1 MEVRSKER
9 GGVRDLGELEADLGG
24 VEDAIGREA
33 NLLGGFRVHP
43 RYREIEQ
50 EVGELTG
57 AIRGRSGEAVSRRE
71 AVGFYRQAAEEEIG
85 VEAGEVEQLYAEAEV
100 EFGDRV
106 IRRLEEA
113 EEFSRRLADN
123 RRQSLAGEID
133 RLEGEIAEL
142 EAEVEELDARRRRAL
157 SSIDGSGAVDEFL
170 QIRREYEDL
179 SDRRGALRV
188 EIEQRRGVEEQL
200 DQIKVGLESNKP
212 LARESLDAARDSWQR
227 VAALFHE
234 FTKELFE
241 TPGTLRIEVGQYGK
255 LRLGA
260 KIPGAGSQGIKEM
273 MVFCYDLAL
282 AVAGAERGFGPMLL
296 FHDSTIFD
304 GVDARQKASAL
315 RLAWRL
321 SKEHDFQYLLCIN
334 DGDLPW
340 EEDIDRKALESYFR
354 VTLTDVDDGSLL
366 GIRY

>member
-1 MEVRSKER
+1 
-9 GGVRDLGELEADLGG
+9 
-24 VEDAIGREA
+24 
-33 NLLGGFRVHP
+33 
-43 RYREIEQ
+43 
-50 EVGELTG
+50 
-57 AIRGRSGEAVSRRE
+57 
-71 AVGFYRQAAEEEIG
+71 
-85 VEAGEVEQLYAEAEV
+85 V

-106 IRRLEEA
+106 RRRLEEA

-133 RLEGEIAEL
+133 RLESEIAEI
-142 EAEVEELDARRRRAL
+142 EAEVDELDARRRRAL
-157 SSIDGSGAVDEFL
+157 RSIDGSGPVDEFL
-170 QIRREYEDL
+170 QIRREYEEL

-188 EIEQRRGVEEQL
+188 EIEQRRGLEEQL
-200 DQIKVGLESNKP
+200 DQITVDLETNKP
-212 LARESLDAARDSWQR
+212 LARESLDAGRESWQR
-227 VAALFHE
+227 VAALFHQ
-234 FTKELFE
+234 FTEELFE
-241 TPGTLRIEVGQYGK
+241 TPGTLRIDVGKYGK

-282 AVAGAERGFGPMLL
+282 AVSDAERGLGPMLL

-321 SKEHDFQYLLCIN
+321 SKAHGFRYLLCIN

-340 EEDIDRKALESYFR
+340 EEDIDREALERYFR
-354 VTLTDVDDGSLL
+354 VTLTDVDDGGLL